1 MRKYREPDARGGCTR
16 VMRATLLC
24 VLILAIAPASALA
37 GGFAT
42 VGLSSTPEGIA
53 PGDPWIAEL
62 TILQHGRSETPLDGL
77 EPTLTVAGSS
87 GEGRTFRTSP
97 TGEPGVYRAR
107 VVFPSAG
114 TWSYRVN
121 DGFAG
126 AIHEFPPVQIGG
138 SSVSA
143 GGPDGGPNVGLALL
157 VAALAGLGAGLAAR
171 LIGRPR
177 RARRP
182 AEA

>member
-1 MRKYREPDARGGCTR
+1 
-16 VMRATLLC
+16 MRATLLA
-24 VLILAIAPASALA
+24 LLLLAIAPASALA

-42 VGLSSTPEGIA
+42 VGLSSTPDDVA
-53 PGDPWIAEL
+53 PGQPWIVDL
-62 TILQHGRSETPLDGL
+62 TILQHGRSEAPLDGL
-77 EPTLTVAGSS
+77 DPTVMVGDS
-87 GEGRTFRTSP
+87 GGERRSFRASP
-97 TGEPGVYRAR
+97 TGAPGVYRAR

-138 SSVSA
+138 SSASA
-143 GGPDGGPNVGLALL
+143 GGSEGGPNVGLALL

-171 LIGRPR
+171 LLGRPR
-177 RARRP
+177 RTDRP
-182 AEA
+182 AAA

>member
-1 MRKYREPDARGGCTR
+1 MRT
-16 VMRATLLC
+16 TLLA
-24 VLILAIAPASALA
+24 VFILAITPASALA

-42 VGLSSTPEGIA
+42 VGLSSTPERIA

-77 EPTLTVAGSS
+77 EPTLTVAGSG
-87 GEGRTFRTSP
+87 GERRTFRTSP

-114 TWSYRVN
+114 TWSYRVD

-138 SSVSA
+138 SSAST
-143 GGPDGGPNVGLALL
+143 GGSDGGPNIGLALL
-157 VAALAGLGAGLAAR
+157 VAALAGLGAGVAAR
-171 LIGRPR
+171 VLWRPR
-177 RARRP
+177 GAGRP

>member
-1 MRKYREPDARGGCTR
+1 
-16 VMRATLLC
+16 MRATLLAL
-24 VLILAIAPASALA
+24 LILAIAPASAVA

-42 VGLSSTPEGIA
+42 VGLSSTPDDTR
-53 PGDPWIAEL
+53 PGDPWIVDL
-62 TILQHGRSETPLDGL
+62 TILQHGRSEAPLDGL
-77 EPTLTVAGSS
+77 EPSVTVTGSG
-87 GEGRTFRTSP
+87 GERRTFRTSP

-114 TWSYRVN
+114 TWSYSVD

-138 SSVSA
+138 SSASA
-143 GGPDGGPNVGLALL
+143 AGAGGGPNVGLALL
-157 VAALAGLGAGLAAR
+157 LAILAGVGAGFAAR
-171 LIGRPR
+171 LITRPR
-177 RARRP
+177 GAGRP